1 MSTDSSS
8 LTSSNEILTEFSFD
22 SYTRMRQYAPNP
34 KERNRRI
41 MTFRGQE
48 IKTSVIVA
56 LIIVAIL
63 YLIDFLK

>member
-1 MSTDSSS
+1 
-8 LTSSNEILTEFSFD
+8 
-22 SYTRMRQYAPNP
+22 
-34 KERNRRI
+34 

-56 LIIVAIL
+56 LIIVALL

>member
-1 MSTDSSS
+1 
-8 LTSSNEILTEFSFD
+8 
-22 SYTRMRQYAPNP
+22 
-34 KERNRRI
+34 

-63 YLIDFLK
+63 YLIDLLK

>member
-1 MSTDSSS
+1 
-8 LTSSNEILTEFSFD
+8 
-22 SYTRMRQYAPNP
+22 
-34 KERNRRI
+34 

-56 LIIVAIL
+56 LIIVVLL

>member
-1 MSTDSSS
+1 
-8 LTSSNEILTEFSFD
+8 
-22 SYTRMRQYAPNP
+22 
-34 KERNRRI
+34 

-63 YLIDFLK
+63 YLIDFIYRFID

>member
-1 MSTDSSS
+1 
-8 LTSSNEILTEFSFD
+8 
-22 SYTRMRQYAPNP
+22 
-34 KERNRRI
+34 